1 MACAML
7 VFAFVHQAH
16 ADDEIESDEYGR
28 QSFSIDENDVDFI

>member
-16 ADDEIESDEYGR
+16 ADDEIDSGEYGR
-28 QSFSIDENDVDFI
+28 QHISDERKY